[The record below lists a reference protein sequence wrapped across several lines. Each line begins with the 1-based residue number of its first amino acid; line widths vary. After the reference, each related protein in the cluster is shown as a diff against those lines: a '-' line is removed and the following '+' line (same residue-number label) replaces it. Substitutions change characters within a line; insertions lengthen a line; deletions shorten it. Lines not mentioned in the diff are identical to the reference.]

1 MYSVRSYHLQTLIL
15 CKNVGSI
22 LTNFSSCTQVGG
34 RQIKD
39 KTTATEISVQ
49 TISATNR
56 CYCQRGVYDPDD
68 KSIRI
73 TNLCSAIKNT
83 VSLIVHALELLPLD
97 GGGATQRKLISLIE
111 CVHCC
116 LYCCL

>member
-1 MYSVRSYHLQTLIL
+1 MYSVRPCHLQSLIL

-22 LTNFSSCTQVGG
+22 LTNFSSCIQVGG

-56 CYCQRGVYDPDD
+56 CYCQRGVYDPDR

-73 TNLCSAIKNT
+73 SNLYSAIKNT
-83 VSLIVHALELLPLD
+83 ASLIVYALKLLPLD
-97 GGGATQRKLISLIE
+97 GGCATSMNPKKTHFI
-111 CVHCC
+111 
-116 LYCCL
+116 Y